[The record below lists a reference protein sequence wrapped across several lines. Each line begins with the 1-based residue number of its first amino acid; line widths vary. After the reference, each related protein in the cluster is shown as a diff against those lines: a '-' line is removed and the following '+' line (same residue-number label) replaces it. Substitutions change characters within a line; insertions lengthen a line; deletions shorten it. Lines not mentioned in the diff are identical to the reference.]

1 MTSRRLTPSWIL
13 LAVRAEFPSDCP
25 RTLVRGYVAEMRN
38 LRRGFLWAV
47 LAGVLTTTCAACGST
62 PPVADGVVR
71 GRVVVVGSA
80 FGHAPDTAGKFLLI
94 GSDGSTIRVPVGPR
108 GLYLAHV
115 PPGTY
120 GVGGQVDSYYG
131 SNLACSTEPSTFRV
145 TSKRTTTVPV
155 GCGLP

>member
-1 MTSRRLTPSWIL
+1 MASCGPSS
-13 LAVRAEFPSDCP
+13 PGSDH
-25 RTLVRGYVAEMRN
+25 N
-38 LRRGFLWAV
+38 LCRMWEH
-47 LAGVLTTTCAACGST
+47 TTCGGRRRQGTGS
-62 PPVADGVVR
+62 G
-71 GRVVVVGSA
+71 GRQRL
-80 FGHAPDTAGKFLLI
+80 GHAPDTAGKFLLI

-155 GCGLP
+155 GLGLP